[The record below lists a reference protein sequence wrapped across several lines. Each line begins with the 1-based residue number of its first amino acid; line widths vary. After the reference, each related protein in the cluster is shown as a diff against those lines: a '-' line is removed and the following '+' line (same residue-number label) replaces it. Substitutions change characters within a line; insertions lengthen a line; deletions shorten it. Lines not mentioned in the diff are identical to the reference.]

1 MKEEHR
7 RFEECTSNFHLVQQ
21 KVVWT
26 MRDRWGDA
34 YPPFRKP
41 NILTAEL
48 LTYSELLDTKWKNDL
63 FNSVSSFPA
72 LGVRPGEESK
82 CPYLSGSVLPV
93 PQVAS
98 SRTRIRYWIY
108 WILWHLPKK
117 VISEVFQ
124 LFQISTICIQAPIF
138 ASQRWC
144 SLQRHMFEVEKTYNS
159 QNNLSNADLTIN
171 LGQTITFT
179 HDFSP

>member
-7 RFEECTSNFHLVQQ
+7 RFEECTSNFHLEQQ
-21 KVVWT
+21 KVAWT
-26 MRDRWGDA
+26 MRDRGGDA

-117 VISEVFQ
+117 VISKFSSYFRFQ
-124 LFQISTICIQAPIF
+124 QFADKLQFLHLKDDALCKGICLRLKKYTTRKIIWATLI
-138 ASQRWC
+138 
-144 SLQRHMFEVEKTYNS
+144 
-159 QNNLSNADLTIN
+159 
-171 LGQTITFT
+171 
-179 HDFSP
+179 